1 MPSLLDATVILQ
13 LLLLLLPL
21 LSLAYRIRSLYYYY
35 YYYYYYERNI
45 MIVCLGSVVVRALEL
60 STTARAF
67 EWLYRHFVS
76 LKNLNLI

>member
-21 LSLAYRIRSLYYYY
+21 LSLAYRTHSLYY

-60 STTARAF
+60 SPTARAF